1 MAVAR
6 LKMVGF
12 SKFKKFLKLEPFV
25 FKIDTK
31 NITYVTC
38 FAPKKV
44 PFSREFLDAPSNI
57 IF

>member
-12 SKFKKFLKLEPFV
+12 SKFKKFLKLDPFA
-25 FKIDTK
+25 FKIDPK
-31 NITYVTC
+31 HVTYVTC
-38 FAPKKV
+38 FTPKKV
-44 PFSREFLDAPSNI
+44 PFSREFLNPPSKI

>member
-12 SKFKKFLKLEPFV
+12 SKFKKFLKVDPFV
-25 FKIDTK
+25 FKIDPK
-31 NITYVTC
+31 HVTC